1 MLKGR
6 KPNKHI
12 LKPLNM
18 PINKELVDAPINID
32 LVECEKQNS
41 HESNDFSENYEL
53 RNDAS
58 HRYNNNKRLH
68 DSYVKDISESQQNS
82 PDISPIKEM
91 PIKDYESQNGK
102 RTIIKKKRTSSQ
114 MVNNADITEDHIDL
128 GLNDLTQE
136 DKFFLIQQ
144 IEDLNKN
151 IRYC

>member
-18 PINKELVDAPINID
+18 PTNKDFADAPIIMD
-32 LVECEKQNS
+32 LVECEKQTGD
-41 HESNDFSENYEL
+41 SNDFIENYEL

-82 PDISPIKEM
+82 PDITPSKEM
-91 PIKDYESQNGK
+91 PSSIMPKDYEHNSY
-102 RTIIKKKRTSSQ
+102 
-114 MVNNADITEDHIDL
+114 DHVS
-128 GLNDLTQE
+128 
-136 DKFFLIQQ
+136 
-144 IEDLNKN
+144 
-151 IRYC
+151 RR